1 MAYLK
6 PPAFVKHV
14 FNPIAKRFEIGGAN
28 ELLVRRR
35 RTGEQQSIPVI
46 PVEHEGSRYVVSTR
60 GESEWVR
67 NMRAA
72 GACEL
77 RGKSGSERFSASE
90 VPVAE
95 RGPIIAA
102 YRDVAGNTAKA
113 YWKKLPD
120 DADHPVFRLE
130 PSAS

>member
-14 FNPIAKRFEIGGAN
+14 FNPIAKRFGIGGAS

-35 RTGEQQSIPVI
+35 KTGEQQSIPVI
-46 PVEHEGSRYVVSTR
+46 PVEYDGARYVVSTR

-77 RGKSGSERFSASE
+77 SGKSGTARFTAVE
-90 VPVAE
+90 VPVVE
-95 RGPIIAA
+95 RGPIIVA
-102 YRDVAGNTAKA
+102 YREAAGKTVTT
-113 YWKKLPD
+113 YWEKLPD